1 MSSPELV
8 VVVPPGYTR
17 DGDLAPIDLSQTP
30 QLSLEQWGSARD
42 ATGKTN
48 IAWACVGTDVGT
60 WNADVTELANQ
71 KLAEIASGTAA
82 RMHGSA
88 TPPMHV
94 VRQSDDA
101 RDRTLTIADDG
112 VAPTNISARTF
123 LVFTESR
130 AHGCFVSC
138 ANDCGT
144 TIDDARVT
152 GDLHDP
158 PPAGAGLR
166 ALSYAVHH
174 PRVAAGALLAV
185 IALAAALAIATRP
198 GKSKKTKPFRA

>member
-1 MSSPELV
+1 MTELFV
-8 VVVPPGYTR
+8 AVPPGCTR

-30 QLSLEQWGSARD
+30 QLALEQWGSARD
-42 ATGKTN
+42 ATGTTV

-88 TPPMHV
+88 TPMHV
-94 VRQSDDA
+94 VRQSADT
-101 RDRTLTIADDG
+101 RDRTLAADEGD
-112 VAPTNISARTF
+112 AAARTF
-123 LVFTESR
+123 LVFTDTR

-138 ANDCGT
+138 ASHCGA
-144 TIDDARVT
+144 TIDDAKVLGELR
-152 GDLHDP
+152 DP

-166 ALSYAVHH
+166 GLSYAVHH
-174 PRVAAGALLAV
+174 PRVAAGALVAA
-185 IALAAALAIATRP
+185 IALAAAFAIATRP
-198 GKSKKTKPFRA
+198 GKSAKTKPFRA

>member
-1 MSSPELV
+1 MSSPELLIA
-8 VVVPPGYTR
+8 VPPGWTR

-30 QLSLEQWGSARD
+30 QLALEQWGSARD

-88 TPPMHV
+88 TPMHV
-94 VRQSDDA
+94 VRQSSDA
-101 RDRTLTIADDG
+101 RDRTLVTADDG
-112 VAPTNISARTF
+112 DAPTNISARTF

-138 ANDCGT
+138 ASDCGSA
-144 TIDDARVT
+144 IDDAKIT
-152 GDLHDP
+152 GELRDP

-174 PRVAAGALLAV
+174 PRVAAGALFAT
-185 IALAAALAIATRP
+185 IALAAAIAIATRP
-198 GKSKKTKPFRA
+198 GKSKKT

>member
-1 MSSPELV
+1 MSSPELF
-8 VVVPPGYTR
+8 VVVPPGWTR
-17 DGDLAPIDLSQTP
+17 DGDLAPIDLTQTP

-42 ATGKTN
+42 VTGANT

-88 TPPMHV
+88 TPMHD
-94 VRQSDDA
+94 VRHSEDA
-101 RDRTLTIADDG
+101 RDRTLAADEGD
-112 VAPTNISARTF
+112 AAARTF
-123 LVFTESR
+123 LVFTDAR
-130 AHGCFVSC
+130 AHGCFVACS
-138 ANDCGT
+138 NHCGN
-144 TIDDARVT
+144 TIDDARVA
-152 GDLHDP
+152 GELRDP
-158 PPAGAGLR
+158 PSAGSGLR

-174 PRVAAGALLAV
+174 PRVAAGALLGA
-185 IALAAALAIATRP
+185 IALAAALAITTRP

>member
-1 MSSPELV
+1 MSSPEIR
-8 VVVPPGYTR
+8 VVVPAGWTR

-30 QLSLEQWGSARD
+30 QLALEQWGSARD
-42 ATGKTN
+42 ATTGAN
-48 IAWACVGTDVGT
+48 AIAWACVGTDVGT

-82 RMHGSA
+82 RMHGA
-88 TPPMHV
+88 PTPMHV
-94 VRQSDDA
+94 VRQSTDA
-101 RDRTLTIADDG
+101 RDRTLAADEGD
-112 VAPTNISARTF
+112 ASARTF
-123 LVFTESR
+123 LVFTDAK

-138 ANDCGT
+138 ATSCDRA
-144 TIDDARVT
+144 IDDAKVVGELR
-152 GDLHDP
+152 DP

-174 PRVAAGALLAV
+174 PRVAAGALLAT
-185 IALAAALAIATRP
+185 IAVAAALAIATRP